1 MNNVSMT
8 ADNKRVKRRYDTTR
22 RRASAGRTRRAI
34 LDAATALFVEQGYVA
49 TTMAAIAERAGVNAD
64 TVYTAVGAKAA
75 LFHLLIETALSGEDH
90 AVPATDRDYV
100 RDMQS
105 EPDAVNKLAIYAA
118 VISRIHARLGPLFG
132 VLQTAA
138 PSSPELTELWHLIAE
153 RRAANM
159 RLLAAD
165 LATTGRLRITVQ
177 EAADVVWATNSP
189 EFYLLLVRDRQWTH
203 EHYERWLADSWCR
216 LLLT

>member
-8 ADNKRVKRRYDTTR
+8 ADSERVKRRYDTTR
-22 RRASAGRTRRAI
+22 RRASADRTRRAI
-34 LDAATALFVEQGYVA
+34 LEAATALFIEQGYVA
-49 TTMAAIAERAGVNAD
+49 TTMAAIAQRAGVNAD
-64 TVYTAVGAKAA
+64 TVYTTVGAKPA
-75 LFHLLIETALSGEDH
+75 LFRLLIETTLSGEDH
-90 AVPATDRDYV
+90 AVPATNRDYV
-100 RDMQS
+100 RDLQA

-118 VISRIHARLGPLFG
+118 AISRIHARLGPLFG

-138 PSSPELTELWHLIAE
+138 PSSPELAALWHMIAE

-165 LATTGRLRITVQ
+165 LATTGRLRSTVQ
-177 EAADVVWATNSP
+177 EAADVIWATNSP

-203 EHYERWLADSWCR
+203 EHYEQWLADSWCR

>member
-1 MNNVSMT
+1 MNDVSMH
-8 ADNKRVKRRYDTTR
+8 ADDERVKRRYDTTR
-22 RRASAGRTRRAI
+22 RRATADRTRRAI
-34 LDAATALFVEQGYVA
+34 LDAATTLFVEQGYVA
-49 TTMAAIAERAGVNAD
+49 TTMASIAQRAGVNTD
-64 TVYTAVGAKAA
+64 TVYTAVGAKPA
-75 LFHLLIETALSGEDH
+75 LFRLLIETALSGEDD
-90 AVPATDRDYV
+90 AVPAADRDYV
-100 RDMQS
+100 RDMQA
-105 EPDAVNKLAIYAA
+105 EPDAASKLAIYAA
-118 VISRIHARLGPLFG
+118 AISRIHVRLGPLFG

-138 PSSPELTELWHLIAE
+138 PASPELAALWQQIAE

-165 LATTGRLRITVQ
+165 LATTGQLRIEVQ
-177 EAADVVWATNSP
+177 EAADVIWATNSP